1 MEFVTDTNYGVRLK
15 RKLGVEKVEPT
26 PGERL
31 LARIAEK
38 GNIKPVPAA
47 PRPPEPKRRDLI
59 DLRNRPYGVDEEFI
73 DQGLRSLADLE
84 SQGLIPKIDLPER

>member
-1 MEFVTDTNYGVRLK
+1 MSWGTRLK
-15 RKLGVEKVEPT
+15 HRMGVVKVEPT

-31 LARIAEK
+31 LQKIVDK
-38 GNIKPVPAA
+38 GNIKPFPAA

-59 DLRNRPYGVDEEFI
+59 DLRGRPYGVDPEVI
-73 DQGLRSLADLE
+73 DEGLRSLADLE